1 MDSFL
6 KIYLPIYFLIYLAT
20 AFVVPSY
27 RIRKQTGIN
36 PVTFGKEDTAH
47 NYIGFIMKLLIA
59 ALFLVVLLFSFSTNI
74 YNYLVPINYLQNK
87 IIVNI
92 GIAVI
97 NIALLLVIVAQSQMK
112 KSWRIGIDDANK
124 TELITKG
131 LFSVS
136 RNPIYVGMIATVWG
150 IFLILPNTLTFFL
163 SAATYLIIQ
172 IHIRLEEEFLEKQ
185 HGEVYTVYKS
195 KTKRLI

>member
-6 KIYLPIYFLIYLAT
+6 KIYLPIYLLLYLAT
-20 AFVVPSY
+20 AFIIPSY
-27 RIRKQTGIN
+27 RIWKQVGVN
-36 PVTFGKEDTAH
+36 PVTFGKEDSAH
-47 NYIGFIMKLLIA
+47 NYIGFIMKLLVA
-59 ALFLVVLLFSFSTNI
+59 MLFVVVLLFSFSTNM

-97 NIALLLVIVAQSQMK
+97 HIALLLVIVAQSQMK
-112 KSWRIGIDDANK
+112 KSWRIGIDGANK

-131 LFSVS
+131 LFSFS

-163 SAATYLIIQ
+163 SASTYLIIQ

-185 HGEVYTVYKS
+185 HGQVYKAYKS
-195 KTKRLI
+195 KTKRLV